1 MGVKTWIDTQGAGNL
16 QIPSWAEAQPWAR
29 EMATCQQDSQWP
41 AEGDVWTHTK
51 MVCAE
56 IERLTEWP
64 SLDRTAQLK
73 LLFTALFHDSG
84 KLATTTLDPETG
96 RRRSPKHALVSTE
109 IARRAL
115 RGLGCDLQTRE
126 EIASLV
132 RYHGR
137 PPYLLEK
144 QNPER
149 EVISLSWLVSN
160 RLLHLFALADTRGR
174 HAAEMTRPE
183 ENLHLWKLVARVI
196 FRLIEKLEPP
206 TMTECHALNFV

>member
-1 MGVKTWIDTQGAGNL
+1 MRSVASDAIC
-16 QIPSWAEAQPWAR
+16 R
-29 EMATCQQDSQWP
+29 P
-41 AEGDVWTHTK
+41 AK
-51 MVCAE
+51 
-56 IERLTEWP
+56 RL
-64 SLDRTAQLK
+64 
-73 LLFTALFHDSG
+73 
-84 KLATTTLDPETG
+84 
-96 RRRSPKHALVSTE
+96 RRSCAIT
-109 IARRAL
+109 
-115 RGLGCDLQTRE
+115 
-126 EIASLV
+126 
-132 RYHGR
+132 GR